1 MVIDKVK
8 TVQVLAVKLK
18 VVLALGS
25 ANGWM
30 FPLCNLD
37 TCVGKA
43 GGLRRVWRHGSM
55 MDRCLWLLWHAWLP
69 FAWHSWELH
78 KMDFTFSLSFS
89 LFLFISV
96 CASLPLQS
104 CACHSACMGATL
116 ESHFSHYL
124 WGHGM
129 ELRSSGF
136 AQMLIYMIRHRWAFL
151 RNKAFV
157 INSLL

>member
-1 MVIDKVK
+1 MVIDNVK
-8 TVQVLAVKLK
+8 TVQALAVKLE

-37 TCVGKA
+37 TWVGKA
-43 GGLRRVWRHGSM
+43 GELRRVWRHGSM

-78 KMDFTFSLSFS
+78 KMDFMFSLSFF

-104 CACHSACMGATL
+104 CACHSACVGDNSWDSL
-116 ESHFSHYL
+116 FSLPVRSWNGTQVIRVCTNAHL
-124 WGHGM
+124 HGKT
-129 ELRSSGF
+129 
-136 AQMLIYMIRHRWAFL
+136 QMSFSEKQDLS
-151 RNKAFV
+151 N
-157 INSLL
+157 